1 MNEPN
6 NLNLLS
12 DNPQEIESSIIN
24 AYNALRVESGEKEI
38 TAASPI
44 YIFLKSIAYVLSCY
58 SALINEKIMQ
68 NFIDYATGE
77 YLDSLGKLTGT
88 TRLQATASLCT
99 AKFSRVAGTSNTVL
113 IPKGTRITAD
123 SVIYFETTENAEI
136 PTDAESV
143 DVIVSALVAG
153 SSGNGYGAGSIK
165 QIVDN
170 IAYLK
175 SVENITE
182 SSGGTDIESDESYRQ
197 RIFLAPETFSVA
209 GPKLAYVYHTKS
221 VSSDI
226 IDVAVV
232 SDEPGVVKVY
242 PLLSGGMLPSEELLQ
257 SVNNKL
263 SASDV
268 RPLTDK
274 VEVLEPVKKEYNIDL
289 DYYLYEERDAIPD
302 EKVQKVVTDYIMW
315 QKSVLGR
322 DINPDKLIA
331 DLQTLGVKRV
341 VIREPVFTKVE
352 SNELALGTLINVEF
366 KALEIE

>member
-1 MNEPN
+1 MSE
-6 NLNLLS
+6 LNLLS
-12 DNPQEIESSIIN
+12 DNPEEIESSIIN
-24 AYNALRVESGEKEI
+24 AYNALRLEGGEKEI
-38 TAASPI
+38 TPADPI

-58 SALINEKIMQ
+58 SALINERLMQ
-68 NFIDYATGE
+68 NFIDYASGE
-77 YLDSLGKLTGT
+77 YLDALGKLTGT
-88 TRLQATASLCT
+88 IRLQATKSLCT
-99 AKFSRVAGTSNTVL
+99 VRFTRVAGTSNAVL
-113 IPKGTRITAD
+113 IPKNTRITAD
-123 SVIYFETTENAEI
+123 SVIYFGTKENAEI
-136 PTDAESV
+136 AAGADTAQ
-143 DVIVSALVAG
+143 VIVEAVDAG
-153 SSGNGYGAGSIK
+153 SAANGYGVGSIK

-182 SSGGTDIESDESYRQ
+182 SKGGTDIESDESYRN

-221 VSSDI
+221 VSSEI

-232 SDEPGVVKVY
+232 SDEPGVVKIY
-242 PLLSGGMLPSEELLQ
+242 PLLSGGTMPGEELLQ
-257 SVNNKL
+257 SISNKL

-274 VEVLEPVKKEYNIDL
+274 VEVLEPVRKEYNIDL

-302 EKVQKVVTDYIMW
+302 EKVQKVVSDYIVW

-331 DLQTLGVKRV
+331 ELQALGIKRV

-352 SNELALGTLINVEF
+352 SNELALGTLIKAEF

>member
-1 MNEPN
+1 MSE
-6 NLNLLS
+6 LNLLS
-12 DNPQEIESSIIN
+12 DDPVEIESSIIN

-38 TAASPI
+38 TPANPI

-58 SALINEKIMQ
+58 SALINERLMQ
-68 NFIDYATGE
+68 NFIDYASGE

-88 TRLQATASLCT
+88 TRLHATASLCT
-99 AKFSRVAGTSNTVL
+99 ARFHRVAGTSNAVL
-113 IPKGTRITAD
+113 IPKNTRITAD
-123 SVIYFETTENAEI
+123 SVIYFQTIEAAEI
-136 PTDAESV
+136 PADAESV
-143 DVIVSALVAG
+143 DVIVSAVVAG

-182 SSGGTDIESDESYRQ
+182 STGGTDIESDENYKE

-221 VSSDI
+221 VSSEI

-232 SDEPGVVKVY
+232 SDEPGVVKIY
-242 PLLSGGMLPSEELLQ
+242 PLLSGGTMPGEELLQ
-257 SVNNKL
+257 SINNKL

-274 VEVLEPVKKEYNIDL
+274 VEVLEPVRKEYNIDL

-302 EKVQKVVTDYIMW
+302 EKVQKVVSDYIMW

-322 DINPDKLIA
+322 DINPDKLVA
-331 DLQTLGVKRV
+331 DLQALGIKRV

-352 SNELALGTLINVEF
+352 SNELALCISASASF
-366 KALEIE
+366 KGLEIE

>member
-1 MNEPN
+1 MSE
-6 NLNLLS
+6 LNLLS
-12 DNPQEIESSIIN
+12 DNPEEIESSIIN
-24 AYNALRVESGEKEI
+24 AYNALRLAQGEREL
-38 TAASPI
+38 TAADPI

-58 SALINEKIMQ
+58 SALINEKLMQ
-68 NFIDYATGE
+68 NFIDYASGE
-77 YLDSLGKLTGT
+77 YLDALGKLTGT
-88 TRLQATASLCT
+88 IRLQAAKSLST
-99 AKFSRVAGTSNTVL
+99 VRFHRVAGTSNAVL
-113 IPKGTRITAD
+113 IPKNTRITAD
-123 SVIYFETTENAEI
+123 SVIYFQTIEAAEI
-136 PTDAESV
+136 PADA
-143 DVIVSALVAG
+143 DTAQVIVEAVEAG
-153 SSGNGYGAGSIK
+153 SAANGYGVGSIK

-182 SSGGTDIESDESYRQ
+182 SSGGTDIESDENYKE

-221 VSSDI
+221 VSSEI
-226 IDVAVV
+226 VDVAVV
-232 SDEPGVVKVY
+232 SDVPGVVKIY
-242 PLLSGGMLPSEELLQ
+242 PLLAGGTLPGEELLQ
-257 SVNNKL
+257 SINNKL

-302 EKVQKVVTDYIMW
+302 EKVQKVVSDYILW

-352 SNELALGTLINVEF
+352 SNELAVCISASASF
-366 KALEIE
+366 KGLEIE

>member
-1 MNEPN
+1 MSE
-6 NLNLLS
+6 LNLLS
-12 DNPQEIESSIIN
+12 DNPEEIESSIIN

-38 TAASPI
+38 TPADPI

-58 SALINEKIMQ
+58 SALINERLMQ
-68 NFIDYATGE
+68 NFIDYASGE
-77 YLDSLGKLTGT
+77 YLDALGKLTGT
-88 TRLQATASLCT
+88 IRLQATKSLCT
-99 AKFSRVAGTSNTVL
+99 ARFQRVAGTSNAVL
-113 IPKGTRITAD
+113 IPKGTRVTAD
-123 SVIYFETTENAEI
+123 SVIYFGTKENAEI
-136 PTDAESV
+136 AAGADTV
-143 DVIVSALVAG
+143 DVIVEAVDAG
-153 SSGNGYGAGSIK
+153 SAANGYGIGSIK

-170 IAYLK
+170 VAYLK

-182 SSGGTDIESDESYRQ
+182 SKGGTDIESDESYKE

-221 VSSDI
+221 VSSEI

-232 SDEPGVVKVY
+232 SDEPGVVKIY
-242 PLLSGGMLPSEELLQ
+242 PLLTGGTMPSEELLQ
-257 SVNNKL
+257 SINNKL

-274 VEVLEPVKKEYNIDL
+274 VEVLEPVRKEYNIDL
-289 DYYLYEERDAIPD
+289 DYYLYEERDVIPD
-302 EKVQKVVTDYIMW
+302 EKVQKVVSDYIMW

-331 DLQTLGVKRV
+331 DLQALGIKRV

-352 SNELALGTLINVEF
+352 SNELALCISASASF
-366 KALEIE
+366 KGLEIE

>member
-1 MNEPN
+1 MSE
-6 NLNLLS
+6 LNLLS

-24 AYNALRVESGEKEI
+24 AYNALRLEDGEKEI
-38 TAASPI
+38 TPANPI

-58 SALINEKIMQ
+58 SALINERLRQ
-68 NFIDYATGE
+68 NFIDYASGE
-77 YLDSLGKLTGT
+77 YLDALGKLTGT
-88 TRLQATASLCT
+88 IRLQATKSLCT
-99 AKFSRVAGTSNTVL
+99 VRFTRVTGTSNAVL
-113 IPKGTRITAD
+113 IPKGTRVTAD
-123 SVIYFETTENAEI
+123 SFIYFWTKENAEI
-136 PTDAESV
+136 AAGADTAQ
-143 DVIVSALVAG
+143 VIVEAVEAG
-153 SSGNGYGAGSIK
+153 SAANGYGVGSIK

-182 SSGGTDIESDESYRQ
+182 SKGGTDIESDESYKE

-232 SDEPGVVKVY
+232 SDEPGVVKIY
-242 PLLSGGMLPSEELLQ
+242 PLLTGGTMPSEELLQ
-257 SVNNKL
+257 SINNKL

-274 VEVLEPVKKEYNIDL
+274 VEVLEPVRKEYNIDL
-289 DYYLYEERDAIPD
+289 DYYLYEERDVIPD
-302 EKVQKVVTDYIMW
+302 EKVQKVVSDYVMW

-331 DLQTLGVKRV
+331 DLQALGIKRV

-352 SNELALGTLINVEF
+352 SNELALCISASASF
-366 KALEIE
+366 KGLEIE

>member
-1 MNEPN
+1 M
-6 NLNLLS
+6 
-12 DNPQEIESSIIN
+12 
-24 AYNALRVESGEKEI
+24 
-38 TAASPI
+38 
-44 YIFLKSIAYVLSCY
+44 LSCY
-58 SALINEKIMQ
+58 SALINDKLKQ
-68 NFIDYATGE
+68 NFIDYAGGE
-77 YLDSLGKLTGT
+77 YLDALGKLTGT
-88 TRLQATASLCT
+88 NRLQATKSLCT
-99 AKFSRVAGTSNTVL
+99 AKFSRVAGTSNIVL
-113 IPKGTRITAD
+113 IPRATRITAD
-123 SVIYFETTENAEI
+123 SVIYFETIENAEI
-136 PTDAESV
+136 PADAESV
-143 DVIVSALVAG
+143 DVIVQAVEPGSAA
-153 SSGNGYGAGSIK
+153 NGCKAGSIT

-232 SDEPGVVKVY
+232 SDVPGVVKIY
-242 PLLSGGMLPSEELLQ
+242 PLLTGGTMPGEELLQ
-257 SVNNKL
+257 SINNKL

-274 VEVLEPVKKEYNIDL
+274 VEVLEPVRKEYNIDL
-289 DYYLYEERDAIPD
+289 DYYLYEERDAIHD
-302 EKVQKVVTDYIMW
+302 EKVQKVVSDYIMW

-331 DLQTLGVKRV
+331 DLQALGIKRV

-352 SNELALGTLINVEF
+352 SNELAVCISASASF
-366 KALEIE
+366 KGLEIE

>member
-1 MNEPN
+1 MSD
-6 NLNLLS
+6 LNLLS

-24 AYNALRVESGEKEI
+24 AYNALRVAQGEKEI

-58 SALINEKIMQ
+58 SALINEKIKQ
-68 NFIDYATGE
+68 NFIDYAGGE
-77 YLDSLGKLTGT
+77 YLDALGKLTGT

-99 AKFSRVAGTSNTVL
+99 ARFHRVAGTSNAVL
-113 IPKGTRITAD
+113 IPKNTRITAD
-123 SVIYFETTENAEI
+123 SVIYFQTIEAAEI
-136 PTDAESV
+136 PADAESV
-143 DVIVSALVAG
+143 DVIVSAVVAG

-242 PLLSGGMLPSEELLQ
+242 PLLTGGTLPGEELLQ
-257 SVNNKL
+257 SINNKL

-274 VEVLEPVKKEYNIDL
+274 VEVLEPVHKEYNIDL

-302 EKVQKVVTDYIMW
+302 EKVQKVVSDYIVW

-331 DLQTLGVKRV
+331 DLQMLGIKRV

-352 SNELALGTLINVEF
+352 NNELALGTLISVSF
-366 KALEIE
+366 KGLEIE

>member
-1 MNEPN
+1 MST
-6 NLNLLS
+6 LNLLS
-12 DNPQEIESSIIN
+12 DNPLEIELSIIN
-24 AYNALRVESGEKEI
+24 AYNALRLENGEKEI
-38 TAASPI
+38 TPASPI

-58 SALINEKIMQ
+58 SALINEKIKQ

-77 YLDSLGKLTGT
+77 NLDALGKLTGT
-88 TRLQATASLCT
+88 NRLQATASLCT
-99 AKFSRVAGTSNTVL
+99 ARFTRVAGTSNTVL

-123 SVIYFETTENAEI
+123 SVIYFATTENAEI
-136 PTDAESV
+136 SADAETV
-143 DVIVSALVAG
+143 DVIVSALIAG
-153 SSGNGYGAGSIK
+153 SSGNGYGVGAIT

-175 SVENITE
+175 SVENLSE
-182 SSGGTDIESDESYRQ
+182 SKGGTDIESDESYRN

-209 GPKLAYVYHTKS
+209 GPRLAYVYHTKS

-232 SDEPGVVKVY
+232 STEPGVVKIY
-242 PLLSGGMLPSEELLQ
+242 PLLTGGELPSEELLT
-257 SVNNKL
+257 SINNKL

-274 VEVLEPVKKEYNIDL
+274 VEVLEPVIKEYNIDL
-289 DYYLYEERDAIPD
+289 DYYLYEERDFIPD

-331 DLQTLGVKRV
+331 DLQALGIKRV

-352 SNELALGTLINVEF
+352 SEELALCVSVNAEF

>member
-1 MNEPN
+1 MSD
-6 NLNLLS
+6 LNLLS
-12 DNPQEIESSIIN
+12 DNPLEIESSIIN

-38 TAASPI
+38 TPASPI

-58 SALINEKIMQ
+58 SALINEKIKQ

-88 TRLQATASLCT
+88 NRLQATASLCT
-99 AKFSRVAGTSNTVL
+99 ARFYRVAGTSNAVL

-123 SVIYFETTENAEI
+123 SVIYFQTIEDTEI
-136 PTDAESV
+136 PADTESV

-153 SSGNGYGAGSIK
+153 SSSNGYGAGSIK

-175 SVENITE
+175 SVENITV
-182 SSGGTDIESDESYRQ
+182 SSGGTDIESDESYRN

-209 GPKLAYVYHTKS
+209 GPKLAYVYHAKS

-257 SVNNKL
+257 SINNKL

-289 DYYLYEERDAIPD
+289 DYYLYEERDFIPD

-331 DLQTLGVKRV
+331 DLQGLGIKRV

-352 SNELALGTLINVEF
+352 SHELALCVSVNAEF

>member
-1 MNEPN
+1 MSD
-6 NLNLLS
+6 LNLLS
-12 DNPQEIESSIIN
+12 DNPEEIEAGIIN
-24 AYNALRVESGEKEI
+24 AYNALRLAQGDREL
-38 TAASPI
+38 TAADPV

-58 SALINEKIMQ
+58 SALINERLMQ
-68 NFIDYATGE
+68 NFIDYASGE
-77 YLDSLGKLTGT
+77 YLDALGKLTGT
-88 TRLQATASLCT
+88 IRLQATASLCT
-99 AKFSRVAGTSNTVL
+99 ARFHRVAGTSNAVL
-113 IPKGTRITAD
+113 IPKGTRVTAD
-123 SVIYFETTENAEI
+123 SVIYFQTIEAAEI
-136 PTDAESV
+136 PADAESV
-143 DVIVSALVAG
+143 DVIVSAVVAG

-221 VSSDI
+221 VSSEI

-232 SDEPGVVKVY
+232 SDVPGVVKIY
-242 PLLSGGMLPSEELLQ
+242 PLLSGGTMPGEELLQ
-257 SVNNKL
+257 SINNKL

-274 VEVLEPVKKEYNIDL
+274 VEVLEPVRKEYNIDL

-302 EKVQKVVTDYIMW
+302 EKVQKVVSDYILW

-331 DLQTLGVKRV
+331 DLQALGIKRV

-352 SNELALGTLINVEF
+352 SNELALCISASASF
-366 KALEIE
+366 KGLEIE

>member
-1 MNEPN
+1 MSD
-6 NLNLLS
+6 LNLLS
-12 DNPQEIESSIIN
+12 DNPQEIETSIIN

-58 SALINEKIMQ
+58 STLINDKLKQ
-68 NFIDYATGE
+68 NFIDYASGE

-88 TRLQATASLCT
+88 NRLQATASLCT

-123 SVIYFETTENAEI
+123 SVIYFATTENAEI
-136 PTDAESV
+136 PAEAESV
-143 DVIVSALVAG
+143 DVIVQAVVAG
-153 SSGNGYGAGSIK
+153 SAANGCKAGSIT

-182 SSGGTDIESDESYRQ
+182 SKGGTDIESDESYRQ

-232 SDEPGVVKVY
+232 SDTPGVVKIY
-242 PLLSGGMLPSEELLQ
+242 PLLTGGELPSKELLQ

-302 EKVQKVVTDYIMW
+302 EQVQKVVTDFILW

-341 VIREPVFTKVE
+341 VIREPVFTNVE
-352 SNELALGTLINVEF
+352 SEELALGTLIKASF
-366 KALEIE
+366 KGLEIE

>member
-1 MNEPN
+1 MSE
-6 NLNLLS
+6 LNLLS
-12 DNPQEIESSIIN
+12 DNPLEIELSIIN
-24 AYNALRVESGEKEI
+24 AYNALRVAQGEKEI

-68 NFIDYATGE
+68 NFIDYASGE

-88 TRLQATASLCT
+88 TRLQAAASLCT
-99 AKFSRVAGTSNTVL
+99 ARFHRVTGTSNAVL
-113 IPKGTRITAD
+113 IPKNTRITAD
-123 SVIYFETTENAEI
+123 SIVYFHTKEVAEI
-136 PTDAESV
+136 PAGAESV
-143 DVIVSALVAG
+143 DVIIEAVVAG

-182 SSGGTDIESDESYRQ
+182 SSGGTDIETDESYRQ

-209 GPKLAYVYHTKS
+209 GPRLAYVYHTKS

-232 SDEPGVVKVY
+232 SDKPGVVKIY
-242 PLLSGGMLPSEELLQ
+242 PLLTGGTMPSEELLQ
-257 SVNNKL
+257 SINNKL

-274 VEVLEPVKKEYNIDL
+274 VEVLEPVRKEYNIDL
-289 DYYLYEERDAIPD
+289 DYYLYEERDGIPD
-302 EKVQKVVTDYIMW
+302 KKVQKVVNDYIMW

-341 VIREPVFTKVE
+341 VIREPVFTVVE
-352 SNELALGTLINVEF
+352 SNELALCISASASF
-366 KALEIE
+366 KGLEIE

>member
-1 MNEPN
+1 MSE
-6 NLNLLS
+6 LNLLS

-24 AYNALRVESGEKEI
+24 AYNALRLAQGEREL
-38 TAASPI
+38 TAADPI

-58 SALINEKIMQ
+58 SALINEKLMQ
-68 NFIDYATGE
+68 NFIDYASGE
-77 YLDSLGKLTGT
+77 YLDALGKLTGT
-88 TRLQATASLCT
+88 IRLQAAKSLST
-99 AKFSRVAGTSNTVL
+99 VRFHRVAGTSNAVL
-113 IPKGTRITAD
+113 IPKNTRITAD
-123 SVIYFETTENAEI
+123 SVIYFQTIEAAEI
-136 PTDAESV
+136 PADA
-143 DVIVSALVAG
+143 DTAQVIVEAVEAG
-153 SSGNGYGAGSIK
+153 SAANGYGVGSIK

-182 SSGGTDIESDESYRQ
+182 SSGGTDIESDENYKE

-221 VSSDI
+221 VSSEI
-226 IDVAVV
+226 VDVAVV
-232 SDEPGVVKVY
+232 SDVPGVVKIY
-242 PLLSGGMLPSEELLQ
+242 PLLAGGTLPGEELLQ
-257 SVNNKL
+257 SINNKL

-302 EKVQKVVTDYIMW
+302 EKVQKVVSDYILW

-352 SNELALGTLINVEF
+352 SNELAVCISASASF
-366 KALEIE
+366 KGLEIE

>member
-1 MNEPN
+1 MST
-6 NLNLLS
+6 LNLLS

-24 AYNALRVESGEKEI
+24 AYNALRLENGEKEI
-38 TAASPI
+38 TPASPI

-58 SALINEKIMQ
+58 SALINEKIKQ

-77 YLDSLGKLTGT
+77 NLDALGKLTGT
-88 TRLQATASLCT
+88 NRLQATSSLCT
-99 AKFSRVAGTSNTVL
+99 VRFSRVAGTSNTVL

-123 SVIYFETTENAEI
+123 SVIYFATTENAEI
-136 PTDAESV
+136 PEEAETAQ
-143 DVIVSALVAG
+143 VIASALVAG
-153 SSGNGYGAGSIK
+153 SSGNGYGVGSIK

-170 IAYLK
+170 VAYLK

-182 SSGGTDIESDESYRQ
+182 SKGGTDIESDESYRN

-209 GPKLAYVYHTKS
+209 GPRLAYVYHTKS

-232 SDEPGVVKVY
+232 STEPGVVKIY
-242 PLLSGGMLPSEELLQ
+242 PLLTGGTMPNEELLE

-289 DYYLYEERDAIPD
+289 DYYLYEERDFIPD

-331 DLQTLGVKRV
+331 DLQVLGVKRV
-341 VIREPVFTKVE
+341 VIREPAFTKVE
-352 SNELALGTLINVEF
+352 SNELALCIGVSAEF
-366 KALEIE
+366 KGLEIE

>member
-1 MNEPN
+1 MSD
-6 NLNLLS
+6 LNLLS

-38 TAASPI
+38 TPADPV

-58 SALINEKIMQ
+58 SALINEKLMQ
-68 NFIDYATGE
+68 NFIDYASGE
-77 YLDSLGKLTGT
+77 YLDALGKLTGT
-88 TRLQATASLCT
+88 IRLQAAKSLCT
-99 AKFSRVAGTSNTVL
+99 VRFTRVAGTSNAVL
-113 IPKGTRITAD
+113 IPKGTRVTAD
-123 SVIYFETTENAEI
+123 SVIYFETIENTEI
-136 PTDAESV
+136 PADTESV
-143 DVIVSALVAG
+143 DVIVSAVVAG
-153 SSGNGYGAGSIK
+153 SSGNGYGVGSIK

-209 GPKLAYVYHTKS
+209 GPRLAYVYHTKS
-221 VSSDI
+221 VSSEI

-232 SDEPGVVKVY
+232 SDVPGVVKIY
-242 PLLSGGMLPSEELLQ
+242 PLLSGGTMPGEELLQ
-257 SVNNKL
+257 SINNKL

-274 VEVLEPVKKEYNIDL
+274 VEVLEPVTKEYNVDL

-302 EKVQKVVTDYIMW
+302 EKVQKVVSDYILW

-331 DLQTLGVKRV
+331 DLQALGIKRV

-352 SNELALGTLINVEF
+352 SNELAVCISASASF
-366 KALEIE
+366 KGLEIE

>member
-58 SALINEKIMQ
+58 SALINEKIKQ
-68 NFIDYATGE
+68 NFIDYASGE
-77 YLDSLGKLTGT
+77 YLDALGKLTGT
-88 TRLQATASLCT
+88 IRLHATKSLCT
-99 AKFSRVAGTSNTVL
+99 VRFTRVAGTSNTVL
-113 IPKGTRITAD
+113 IPKGTRVTAD
-123 SVIYFETTENAEI
+123 SVIYFGTKENAEI
-136 PTDAESV
+136 AAGADTV
-143 DVIVSALVAG
+143 DVIVEAVEAG
-153 SSGNGYGAGSIK
+153 SAANGYKVGSIK

-182 SSGGTDIESDESYRQ
+182 SKDGTDIESDESYKE

-221 VSSDI
+221 VSSEI

-232 SDEPGVVKVY
+232 SDEPGVVKIY
-242 PLLSGGMLPSEELLQ
+242 PLLSGGTMPSEELLQ
-257 SVNNKL
+257 SINNKL

-274 VEVLEPVKKEYNIDL
+274 VEVLEPVRKEYNIDL

-302 EKVQKVVTDYIMW
+302 EKVQKVVSDYIMW

-331 DLQTLGVKRV
+331 DLQALGIKRV

-352 SNELALGTLINVEF
+352 SNELALCISASASF
-366 KALEIE
+366 KGLEIE

>member
-1 MNEPN
+1 MSE
-6 NLNLLS
+6 LNLLS
-12 DNPQEIESSIIN
+12 DNPLEIESSIIN

-38 TAASPI
+38 TPANPI

-58 SALINEKIMQ
+58 SALINERLMQ
-68 NFIDYATGE
+68 NFIDYASGE
-77 YLDSLGKLTGT
+77 YLDALGKLTGT
-88 TRLQATASLCT
+88 IRLQATKSLCT
-99 AKFSRVAGTSNTVL
+99 VRFTRVTGTSNAVL
-113 IPKGTRITAD
+113 IPKGTRVTAD
-123 SVIYFETTENAEI
+123 SVIYFGTKENAEI
-136 PTDAESV
+136 AAGADTV
-143 DVIVSALVAG
+143 QVIVEAVEAG
-153 SSGNGYGAGSIK
+153 SAANGYGVGSIK

-182 SSGGTDIESDESYRQ
+182 STGGTDIESDESYKE

-221 VSSDI
+221 VSSEI

-232 SDEPGVVKVY
+232 SDEPGIVKIY
-242 PLLSGGMLPSEELLQ
+242 PLLSGGTMPGEELLQ
-257 SVNNKL
+257 FINNKL

-274 VEVLEPVKKEYNIDL
+274 VEVLEPVRKEYNIDL

-302 EKVQKVVTDYIMW
+302 EKVQKVVSDYIVW

-331 DLQTLGVKRV
+331 DLQALGVKRV

-352 SNELALGTLINVEF
+352 SNELALCISASASF
-366 KALEIE
+366 KGLEIE

>member
-1 MNEPN
+1 MSE
-6 NLNLLS
+6 LNLLS

-38 TAASPI
+38 TPANPI

-58 SALINEKIMQ
+58 SALINEKLMQ
-68 NFIDYATGE
+68 NFIDYASGE
-77 YLDSLGKLTGT
+77 YLDALGKLTGT
-88 TRLQATASLCT
+88 IRLQATKSLCT
-99 AKFSRVAGTSNTVL
+99 VRFTRVAGTSNAVL
-113 IPKGTRITAD
+113 IPKGTRVTAD
-123 SVIYFETTENAEI
+123 SVIYFGTKENAEI
-136 PTDAESV
+136 VAGADTV
-143 DVIVSALVAG
+143 QVIVEAVDAG
-153 SSGNGYGAGSIK
+153 SAANGYGIDSIN

-182 SSGGTDIESDESYRQ
+182 STGGTDIESDESYKE

-221 VSSDI
+221 VSSEI

-232 SDEPGVVKVY
+232 SDEPGVVKIY
-242 PLLSGGMLPSEELLQ
+242 PLLSGGTMPGEELLQ
-257 SVNNKL
+257 SISNKL

-274 VEVLEPVKKEYNIDL
+274 VEVLEPVRKEYNIDL

-302 EKVQKVVTDYIMW
+302 EKVQKVVNDYVMW

-331 DLQTLGVKRV
+331 DLQVLGIKRV

-352 SNELALGTLINVEF
+352 SNELALCVSASASF
-366 KALEIE
+366 KGLEIE

>member
-1 MNEPN
+1 MSD
-6 NLNLLS
+6 LSLLS
-12 DNPQEIESSIIN
+12 DNPLEIESSIIN
-24 AYNALRVESGEKEI
+24 AYNALRLENGEKEI
-38 TAASPI
+38 TPASPI

-58 SALINEKIMQ
+58 SALINEKIKQ

-77 YLDSLGKLTGT
+77 NLDALGKLTGT
-88 TRLQATASLCT
+88 NRLQATASLCT
-99 AKFSRVAGTSNTVL
+99 VRFSRVAGTSNTVL
-113 IPKGTRITAD
+113 IPKGTRVTAD
-123 SVIYFETTENAEI
+123 SVIYFATAENAEI
-136 PTDAESV
+136 PEEAESI

-170 IAYLK
+170 VAYLK

-182 SSGGTDIESDESYRQ
+182 SKGGTDIESDESYRD

-209 GPKLAYVYHTKS
+209 GPRLAYVYHTKS

-232 SDEPGVVKVY
+232 STEPGVVKIY
-242 PLLSGGMLPSEELLQ
+242 PLLAGGELPSEELLT
-257 SVNNKL
+257 SINNKL

-274 VEVLEPVKKEYNIDL
+274 VEVLKPVIKKYNIDL
-289 DYYLYEERDAIPD
+289 DYYLYEERNFIPD

-331 DLQTLGVKRV
+331 DLQSLGIKRV

-352 SNELALGTLINVEF
+352 SEELALCVSVNAKF

>member
-1 MNEPN
+1 MST
-6 NLNLLS
+6 LNLLS

-123 SVIYFETTENAEI
+123 SVIYFQTIEDTEI
-136 PTDAESV
+136 PAGAESV
-143 DVIVSALVAG
+143 DVIVSAVVAG

-182 SSGGTDIESDESYRQ
+182 SSGGTDIESDESYRN

-232 SDEPGVVKVY
+232 SDEPGVVKIY
-242 PLLSGGMLPSEELLQ
+242 PLLTGGTLPSEELLQ

-302 EKVQKVVTDYIMW
+302 EQVQKVVTDFILW

-352 SNELALGTLINVEF
+352 SEELALGTLINAEF

>member
-1 MNEPN
+1 M
-6 NLNLLS
+6 
-12 DNPQEIESSIIN
+12 
-24 AYNALRVESGEKEI
+24 
-38 TAASPI
+38 
-44 YIFLKSIAYVLSCY
+44 LSCY
-58 SALINEKIMQ
+58 SALINEKIKQ

-77 YLDSLGKLTGT
+77 NLDALGKLTGT
-88 TRLQATASLCT
+88 NRLQATASLCT
-99 AKFSRVAGTSNTVL
+99 VRFSRVAGTSNTVL

-123 SVIYFETTENAEI
+123 SVIYFATIENAEI
-136 PTDAESV
+136 PAGAESI
-143 DVIVSALVAG
+143 DVIASALVAG
-153 SSGNGYGAGSIK
+153 SSGNGYGVGSIT

-170 IAYLK
+170 VAYLK

-232 SDEPGVVKVY
+232 SDEPGVVKIY
-242 PLLSGGMLPSEELLQ
+242 PLLKGGELPSEELLT
-257 SVNNKL
+257 SINNKL

-274 VEVLEPVKKEYNIDL
+274 VEVLEPVKKEFNVDI
-289 DYYLYEERDAIPD
+289 DYYLYEERDFIPD
-302 EKVQKVVTDYIMW
+302 EKVQKVVSDYIMW

-331 DLQTLGVKRV
+331 DLQSLGIKRV
-341 VIREPVFTKVE
+341 VIKEPVFTKVKSE
-352 SNELALGTLINVEF
+352 ELALCVSVNAEF

>member
-1 MNEPN
+1 
-6 NLNLLS
+6 
-12 DNPQEIESSIIN
+12 
-24 AYNALRVESGEKEI
+24 
-38 TAASPI
+38 
-44 YIFLKSIAYVLSCY
+44 
-58 SALINEKIMQ
+58 MQ
-68 NFIDYATGE
+68 NFIDYASGE
-77 YLDSLGKLTGT
+77 YLDALGKLTGT
-88 TRLQATASLCT
+88 IRLQATKSLCT
-99 AKFSRVAGTSNTVL
+99 VRFTRVTGTSNAVL
-113 IPKGTRITAD
+113 IPKGTRVTAD
-123 SVIYFETTENAEI
+123 SVIYFGTKENAEI
-136 PTDAESV
+136 AAGADTAQ
-143 DVIVSALVAG
+143 VIVEAVDAG
-153 SSGNGYGAGSIK
+153 SAANGYGVGSIK

-182 SSGGTDIESDESYRQ
+182 STGGTDIESDESYKE

-221 VSSDI
+221 VSSEI

-232 SDEPGVVKVY
+232 SDEPGVVKIY
-242 PLLSGGMLPSEELLQ
+242 PLLSGGTMPGEELLH
-257 SVNNKL
+257 SINNKL

-274 VEVLEPVKKEYNIDL
+274 VEVLEPVRKEYNIDL

-302 EKVQKVVTDYIMW
+302 EKVQKVVSDYIMW

-331 DLQTLGVKRV
+331 DLQALGIKRV

-352 SNELALGTLINVEF
+352 SNELALCISASASF
-366 KALEIE
+366 KGLEIE

>member
-1 MNEPN
+1 MSD
-6 NLNLLS
+6 LNLLS

-38 TAASPI
+38 TPASPV

-58 SALINEKIMQ
+58 SALINEKIKQ
-68 NFIDYATGE
+68 NFIDYAGGE
-77 YLDSLGKLTGT
+77 YLDALGKLTGT
-88 TRLQATASLCT
+88 NRLQATASLCT
-99 AKFSRVAGTSNTVL
+99 ARFYRVAGTSNTVL

-123 SVIYFETTENAEI
+123 SVIYFQTIENAEI
-136 PTDAESV
+136 PEEAESV
-143 DVIVSALVAG
+143 DVIVQAVVAG
-153 SSGNGYGAGSIK
+153 SAANGCKVGSIT

-182 SSGGTDIESDESYRQ
+182 SSGGTDIESDESYRN

-232 SDEPGVVKVY
+232 SDTPGVVKIY
-242 PLLSGGMLPSEELLQ
+242 PLLTGGTMPNEELLQ
-257 SVNNKL
+257 SINNKL

-289 DYYLYEERDAIPD
+289 DYYLYEERDFIPD
-302 EKVQKVVTDYIMW
+302 EKVQKVVSDYIMW

-331 DLQTLGVKRV
+331 DLQALGIKRV

-352 SNELALGTLINVEF
+352 SEELAVCISANAEF
-366 KALEIE
+366 KSLEIE

>member
-1 MNEPN
+1 MSD
-6 NLNLLS
+6 LNLLS

-24 AYNALRVESGEKEI
+24 TYNALRVAQGEKEI

-44 YIFLKSIAYVLSCY
+44 YIFWKSIAYVLSCY
-58 SALINEKIMQ
+58 SALINEKIKQ
-68 NFIDYATGE
+68 NFIDYAGGE
-77 YLDSLGKLTGT
+77 YLDALGKLTGT

-99 AKFSRVAGTSNTVL
+99 ARFHRVAGTSNAVL
-113 IPKGTRITAD
+113 IPKNTRITAD
-123 SVIYFETTENAEI
+123 SVIYFQTIEAVEI
-136 PTDAESV
+136 PAGAESV
-143 DVIVSALVAG
+143 DVIVSAVVAG

-182 SSGGTDIESDESYRQ
+182 STGGTDIESDESYRQ

-221 VSSDI
+221 VSSNI
-226 IDVAVV
+226 IDVSVV
-232 SDEPGVVKVY
+232 SDEPGVVKIY
-242 PLLSGGMLPSEELLQ
+242 PLLTGGTLPGEELLQ
-257 SVNNKL
+257 SINNKL

-274 VEVLEPVKKEYNIDL
+274 VEVLEPVHKEYNIDL

-302 EKVQKVVTDYIMW
+302 EQVQKVVTDFILW

-341 VIREPVFTKVE
+341 VIREPAFTVVE
-352 SNELALGTLINVEF
+352 SNELALCISASASF
-366 KALEIE
+366 KGLEIE

>member
-1 MNEPN
+1 MSD
-6 NLNLLS
+6 LNLLS
-12 DNPQEIESSIIN
+12 DNPQEIEAGIIN
-24 AYNALRVESGEKEI
+24 AYNALRLENGEREI
-38 TAASPI
+38 TPANPI

-58 SALINEKIMQ
+58 SALINEKIKQ
-68 NFIDYATGE
+68 NFIDYASGE
-77 YLDSLGKLTGT
+77 YLDALGKLTGT

-99 AKFSRVAGTSNTVL
+99 ARFHRVAGTSNAVL
-113 IPKGTRITAD
+113 IPKNTRITAD
-123 SVIYFETTENAEI
+123 SVIYFQTIEAAEI
-136 PTDAESV
+136 PADAESV
-143 DVIVSALVAG
+143 DVIVSAVVAG

-232 SDEPGVVKVY
+232 SDEPGVVKIY
-242 PLLSGGMLPSEELLQ
+242 PLLTGGTLPNEELLQ
-257 SVNNKL
+257 SINNKL

-274 VEVLEPVKKEYNIDL
+274 VEVLEPVHKEYNIDL

-302 EKVQKVVTDYIMW
+302 EQVQKVVTDFILW

-352 SNELALGTLINVEF
+352 SNELALGTLISAEF
-366 KALEIE
+366 KSLEIE

>member
-1 MNEPN
+1 MST
-6 NLNLLS
+6 LNLLS
-12 DNPQEIESSIIN
+12 DNPLEIETSIIN
-24 AYNALRVESGEKEI
+24 AYNALRLEEGEKEI
-38 TAASPI
+38 TTASPI

-58 SALINEKIMQ
+58 SALINEKIKQ

-77 YLDSLGKLTGT
+77 NLDALGKLTGT
-88 TRLQATASLCT
+88 NRLQATASLCT
-99 AKFSRVAGTSNTVL
+99 VRFSRVAGTSNTVL

-123 SVIYFETTENAEI
+123 SVIYFATIENAEI
-136 PTDAESV
+136 PAGAESI
-143 DVIVSALVAG
+143 DVIASALVAG
-153 SSGNGYGAGSIK
+153 SSGNGYGVGSIT

-170 IAYLK
+170 VAYLK

-232 SDEPGVVKVY
+232 SDEPGVVKIY
-242 PLLSGGMLPSEELLQ
+242 PLLKGGELPSEELLT
-257 SVNNKL
+257 SINNKL

-274 VEVLEPVKKEYNIDL
+274 VEVLEPVKKEFNVDI
-289 DYYLYEERDAIPD
+289 DYYLYEERDFIPD
-302 EKVQKVVTDYIMW
+302 EKVQKVVSDYIMW

-331 DLQTLGVKRV
+331 DLQSLGIKRV
-341 VIREPVFTKVE
+341 VIKEPVFTKVKSE
-352 SNELALGTLINVEF
+352 ELALCVSVNAEF

>member
-1 MNEPN
+1 MSE
-6 NLNLLS
+6 LNLLS

-24 AYNALRVESGEKEI
+24 VYNALRLENGESEL
-38 TAASPI
+38 TAADPI

-58 SALINEKIMQ
+58 SALINERLMQ
-68 NFIDYATGE
+68 NFIDYASGE
-77 YLDSLGKLTGT
+77 YLDALGKLTDT
-88 TRLQATASLCT
+88 IRLQATKSLCT
-99 AKFSRVAGTSNTVL
+99 VRFTRVTGTSNAVL
-113 IPKGTRITAD
+113 IPKGTRVTAD
-123 SVIYFETTENAEI
+123 SVIYFGTKENAEI
-136 PTDAESV
+136 AAGADTAQ
-143 DVIVSALVAG
+143 VIVEAVEAG
-153 SSGNGYGAGSIK
+153 SAANGYGVGSIK

-182 SSGGTDIESDESYRQ
+182 STGGTDIESDESYKE

-221 VSSDI
+221 VSSEI

-232 SDEPGVVKVY
+232 SDVPGVVKIY
-242 PLLSGGMLPSEELLQ
+242 PLLSGGTMPNEELLQ
-257 SVNNKL
+257 SINNKL

-274 VEVLEPVKKEYNIDL
+274 VEVLEPVRKEYNIDL
-289 DYYLYEERDAIPD
+289 DYYLYEERDAIHD
-302 EKVQKVVTDYIMW
+302 EKVQKVVSDYIMW

-331 DLQTLGVKRV
+331 DLQALGVKRV

-352 SNELALGTLINVEF
+352 SNELALGTLIKAEF
-366 KALEIE
+366 KALEVE

>member
-1 MNEPN
+1 MSE
-6 NLNLLS
+6 LNLLS

-24 AYNALRVESGEKEI
+24 VYNALRLENGESEL
-38 TAASPI
+38 TAADPI

-58 SALINEKIMQ
+58 SALINERLMQ
-68 NFIDYATGE
+68 NFIDYASGE
-77 YLDSLGKLTGT
+77 YLDALGKLTDT
-88 TRLQATASLCT
+88 IRLQATKSLCT
-99 AKFSRVAGTSNTVL
+99 VRFTRVTGTSNAVL
-113 IPKGTRITAD
+113 IPKGTRVTAD
-123 SVIYFETTENAEI
+123 SVIYFGTKENAEI
-136 PTDAESV
+136 AAGADTGQ
-143 DVIVSALVAG
+143 VIVEAVEAG
-153 SSGNGYGAGSIK
+153 SAANGYGVGSIK

-182 SSGGTDIESDESYRQ
+182 STGGTDIESDESYKE

-221 VSSDI
+221 VSSEI

-232 SDEPGVVKVY
+232 SDVPGVVKIY
-242 PLLSGGMLPSEELLQ
+242 PLLSGGTMPNEELLQ
-257 SVNNKL
+257 SINNKL

-274 VEVLEPVKKEYNIDL
+274 VEVLEPVRKEYNIDL
-289 DYYLYEERDAIPD
+289 DYYLYEERDAIHD
-302 EKVQKVVTDYIMW
+302 EKVQKVVSDYIMW

-331 DLQTLGVKRV
+331 DLQALGVKRV

-352 SNELALGTLINVEF
+352 SNELALGTLIKAEF
-366 KALEIE
+366 KALEVE

>member
-1 MNEPN
+1 MSI
-6 NLNLLS
+6 LSLLS
-12 DNPQEIESSIIN
+12 DDPVEIELSIIN
-24 AYNALRVESGEKEI
+24 AYNALRLEGGEKEI
-38 TAASPI
+38 TPANPI

-58 SALINEKIMQ
+58 SALINERLMQ
-68 NFIDYATGE
+68 NFIDYASGE
-77 YLDSLGKLTGT
+77 YLDALGKLTGT
-88 TRLQATASLCT
+88 IRLQATKSLCT
-99 AKFSRVAGTSNTVL
+99 VRFTRVTGTSNAVL
-113 IPKGTRITAD
+113 IPKGTRVTAD
-123 SVIYFETTENAEI
+123 SVIYFGTKENAEI
-136 PTDAESV
+136 AAGADTAQ
-143 DVIVSALVAG
+143 VIVEAVEAG
-153 SSGNGYGAGSIK
+153 SAANGYGVGSIK

-182 SSGGTDIESDESYRQ
+182 STSGTDIESDESYRQ

-209 GPKLAYVYHTKS
+209 GPKLAYVYYTKS
-221 VSSDI
+221 VSSEI

-232 SDEPGVVKVY
+232 SDEPGVVKIY
-242 PLLSGGMLPSEELLQ
+242 PLLSGGTMPGEELLH
-257 SVNNKL
+257 SINNKL

-274 VEVLEPVKKEYNIDL
+274 VEVLEPVRKEYNIDL

-302 EKVQKVVTDYIMW
+302 EKVQKVVSDYIMW

-331 DLQTLGVKRV
+331 DLQALGVKRV

-352 SNELALGTLINVEF
+352 SNELALGTLIKAEF
-366 KALEIE
+366 KALEVE